1 MATPR
6 RGNAARP
13 ATKRNAPSAGAE
25 GVSVG
30 SGWTSGRLPA
40 ALRGEVEIVIAGLAL
55 AAGAFGA
62 DLYAVVI
69 GMVVLSMVLAQP
81 VMARL
86 VLWAEPELRARR
98 DTT

>member
-1 MATPR
+1 M
-6 RGNAARP
+6 
-13 ATKRNAPSAGAE
+13 
-25 GVSVG
+25 
-30 SGWTSGRLPA
+30 
-40 ALRGEVEIVIAGLAL
+40 IAGLAL

-69 GMVVLSMVLAQP
+69 GMVVLSMVLAPP